1 MNILVGS
8 DWHGCMWIWEKTKK
22 ILKED
27 DVLFFLG
34 DAADRGPDG
43 WELFKQLIDDP
54 RVIYIKGN
62 HDDFMYQNLGSI
74 NPKNYDPEAFYWDGH
89 VDLWYY
95 NGGEPTYNAFLKDK
109 LPIEK
114 KLEYVKKIAEMPLYI
129 EFTNTYNNKILLSHS
144 GDGDFENLEA
154 TDEEHWLWDRSHWM
168 FADAWYGKDDE
179 YIIHG
184 HTPIELMIEKQK
196 EYAEWYEGTE
206 KEVKMPMYNGHGAY
220 FYGKGHKIC
229 IDTGAVWNNTSVLLN
244 LDTWEETILECTKKE

>member
-1 MNILVGS
+1 MKFLAGA
-8 DWHGCMWIWEKTKK
+8 DWHGCMWVWEKVKK
-22 ILKED
+22 ILKKD
-27 DVLFFLG
+27 DVLFYLG

-62 HDDFMYQNLGSI
+62 HDDFMYQNLGNI
-74 NPKNYDPEAFYWDGH
+74 NLKNYDPDAFYWDGH

-95 NGGEPTYNAFLKDK
+95 NGGEPTYTAFFKDK

-114 KLEYVKKIAEMPLYI
+114 KMEYVKEIAKMPLYI
-129 EFTNTYNNKILLSHS
+129 EFTNTYGNKILLSHS

-154 TDEEHWLWDRSHWM
+154 TDEEHWLWDRTHWM
-168 FADAWYGKDDE
+168 FADSWFGKDNE

-184 HTPIELMIEKQK
+184 HTPIELMIERQE
-196 EYAEWYEGTE
+196 EYANWYEGTD

-220 FYGKGHKIC
+220 FYGQGHKIC
-229 IDTGAVWNNTSVLLN
+229 IDTGAVWNNEAVLLN
-244 LDTWEETILECTKKE
+244 LDTWEEIIIKNET